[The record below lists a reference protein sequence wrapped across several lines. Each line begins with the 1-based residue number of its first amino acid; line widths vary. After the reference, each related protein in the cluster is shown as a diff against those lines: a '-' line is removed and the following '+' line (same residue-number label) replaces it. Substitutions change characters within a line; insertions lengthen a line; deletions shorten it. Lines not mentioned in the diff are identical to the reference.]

1 MPNDEISD
9 LLTQIVKL
17 ERKVSDLTLL
27 TQHLFALVHQTQ
39 RVFEKSHAG
48 AILFSIR
55 RIEARSIIVSEVCV
69 RYS

>member
-27 TQHLFALVHQTQ
+27 AQHLFALVHQTQ
-39 RVFEKSHAG
+39 RITRCSMQD
-48 AILFSIR
+48 L
-55 RIEARSIIVSEVCV
+55 ARSQEGG
-69 RYS
+69 

>member
-39 RVFEKSHAG
+39 RVFEKS
-48 AILFSIR
+48 R
-55 RIEARSIIVSEVCV
+55 KVSCRGNPV
-69 RYS
+69 